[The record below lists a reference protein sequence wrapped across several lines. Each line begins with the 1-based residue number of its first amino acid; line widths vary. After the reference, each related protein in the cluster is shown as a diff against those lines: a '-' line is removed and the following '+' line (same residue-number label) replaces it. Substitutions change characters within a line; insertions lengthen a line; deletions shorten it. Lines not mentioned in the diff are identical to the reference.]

1 MRAGI
6 TITIESAESDREHV
20 SLNDFS
26 FQLEALRKVL
36 SNTESSLS
44 GEQAEIDWQ
53 IVDLKHSSPAEIVL
67 QPIGTH
73 TNTDKEDIIFE
84 TVNKVIG
91 YFKALSDNIPL
102 PVEMNQQLLG
112 HYKTFSDKVQK
123 GILTVSLKSET
134 DTVKVSENVKAA
146 IEAVT
151 LSEIKSI
158 GTVEGRLE
166 FLNIHANQNMF
177 RIYSAVPPEK
187 VNCFFP
193 PDKIEEAREALG
205 RKIRVLGEL
214 IYPKGN
220 DFPRDVRVETIEL
233 LPDDDDLPSLMD
245 LRGIA
250 PDITGDLSSEEFV
263 RTLRD
268 AE

>member
-1 MRAGI
+1 MRTGI
-6 TITIESAESDREHV
+6 TMTIESAESDRQHV
-20 SLNDFS
+20 SLDDFS

-67 QPIGTH
+67 QPVDTRMD
-73 TNTDKEDIIFE
+73 TDKEDIVFE
-84 TVNKVIG
+84 TVNRVIG
-91 YFKALSDNIPL
+91 YFKTLSEKIPP
-102 PVEMNQQLLG
+102 PVEMNQHLLG
-112 HYKTFSDKVQK
+112 HYKTFSEKIQR
-123 GILTVSLKSET
+123 GILKVSLKSGT
-134 DTVKVSENVKAA
+134 DTVKVSKNVRAA
-146 IEAVT
+146 IDAVI
-151 LSEIKSI
+151 LSETKSV

-166 FLNIHANQNMF
+166 FVNIHADQNIF
-177 RIYSAVPPEK
+177 RIYSAIPPER
-187 VNCFFP
+187 VTCSFR

-214 IYPKGN
+214 TYPKGGK
-220 DFPRDVRVETIEL
+220 FPRTVKVETIEL
-233 LPDDDDLPSLMD
+233 LPEDDDLPSLMD

-263 RTLRD
+263 RNLRD

>member
-1 MRAGI
+1 MHTGI

-44 GEQAEIDWQ
+44 GEKAEIDWQ

-67 QPIGTH
+67 RPID
-73 TNTDKEDIIFE
+73 NRVDTDKEDIASE
-84 TVNKVIG
+84 TVDKVISSL
-91 YFKALSDNIPL
+91 KMLSENTL
-102 PVEMNQQLLG
+102 PPIEMSQQLLG
-112 HYKTFSDKVQK
+112 HYKNFSDKVQK
-123 GILTVSLKSET
+123 GILRISLKRET
-134 DTVKVSENVKAA
+134 DTVKVSENVKAV
-146 IEAVT
+146 IEDVT
-151 LSEIKSI
+151 LSETKSI

-166 FLNIHANQNMF
+166 FLNIHGNQNIF
-177 RIYSAVPPEK
+177 RIYSAIPPEK

-193 PDKIEEAREALG
+193 PDKIDQAREALG
-205 RKIRVLGEL
+205 HKIRVSGEL
-214 IYPKGN
+214 TYPGGN
-220 DFPRDVRVETIEL
+220 DFPRDIKVEAIEL

-245 LRGIA
+245 LRGVA
-250 PDITGDLSSEEFV
+250 PGITGGLSSEEFV
-263 RTLRD
+263 RNLRD